1 MGCERRHD
9 HLAGIDHTGHG
20 NLDDSQ
26 HHAERAAYGS
36 LSAHG
41 HRLGLVEL
49 ERDVYA
55 AGGQPLNGRGG
66 VA

>member
-1 MGCERRHD
+1 MGCRRRHD
-9 HLAGIDHTGHG
+9 DLAGNDDNTEHG

-26 HHAERAAYGS
+26 YNAERAAHGS

-49 ERDVYA
+49 ERGVRA
-55 AGGQPLNGRGG
+55 VGGQPLT
-66 VA
+66 